1 MDSKAKKMET
11 VSSENRQ
18 FPPSRAFQQQ
28 AYISSM
34 EEYTKLY
41 KKSIRDP
48 EGYWESV
55 AKELTWFQEWDKVLD
70 ESGAP
75 FYKWFVNGKTNIR
88 SEEHTSELQSQSN
101 LACRPLL

>member
-1 MDSKAKKMET
+1 MDSKVKKMET

-18 FPPSRAFQQQ
+18 FPPSEAFQQQ

-34 EEYTKLY
+34 QEYTKLY

-55 AKELTWFQEWDKVLD
+55 AKELTWFQKWDKALD
-70 ESGAP
+70 ESDAP
-75 FYKWFVNGKTNIR
+75 FYKWFVNGKTNITYNCLDR
-88 SEEHTSELQSQSN
+88 HLGARRVTK
-101 LACRPLL
+101 RR